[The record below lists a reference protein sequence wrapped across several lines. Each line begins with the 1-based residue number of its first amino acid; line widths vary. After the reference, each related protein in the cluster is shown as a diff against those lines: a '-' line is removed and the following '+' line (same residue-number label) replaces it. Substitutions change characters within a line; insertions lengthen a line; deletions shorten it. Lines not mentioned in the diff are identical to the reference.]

1 MTMITLEHE
10 IDRQEQLLD
19 ISRGEV
25 QRLLSELTT
34 LRARLE
40 RGQVPESTACP
51 DIKRLNGLVSNCL
64 EMENRLGKC
73 REQQAGIA
81 QCGVA
86 FDLDSA
92 RNSIGSK
99 LDRLRGSQAAA

>member
-1 MTMITLEHE
+1 MNMITLEHDIE
-10 IDRQEQLLD
+10 RQEQLLD

-25 QRLLSELTT
+25 QRLLTELTN
-34 LRARLE
+34 LRAQIE
-40 RGQVPESTACP
+40 RGQIPAAPACP
-51 DIKRLNGLVSNCL
+51 DIKRLSGLVTNCI
-64 EMENRLGKC
+64 EVENRLGKC

-86 FDLDSA
+86 FDLEAA
-92 RNSIGSK
+92 RHSIGSK

>member
-1 MTMITLEHE
+1 MTMITLEQE
-10 IDRQEQLLD
+10 IAHQEQLLE

-25 QRLLSELTT
+25 QRLLSEINN
-34 LRARLE
+34 LRTRLE
-40 RGQVPESTACP
+40 RGQLPENAACP
-51 DIKRLNGLVSNCL
+51 DIKRLSGLVVNCL
-64 EMENRLGKC
+64 EVENRLGKC

-86 FDLDSA
+86 FDLEAA
-92 RNSIGSK
+92 RYSIGSK

>member
-19 ISRGEV
+19 ASRGEV
-25 QRLLSELTT
+25 QRLLTEMTK
-34 LRARLE
+34 LRAHLE
-40 RGQVPESTACP
+40 RGQLPEITACP
-51 DIKRLNGLVSNCL
+51 DIKRLNGLVATCL

-86 FDLDSA
+86 FDLEAA
-92 RNSIGSK
+92 RTSIGSK
-99 LDRLRGSQAAA
+99 LDRLRGAGPAA

>member
-1 MTMITLEHE
+1 MNMITLEHD
-10 IDRQEQLLD
+10 IARQEQLLD

-25 QRLLSELTT
+25 QRLLNELTK
-34 LRARLE
+34 LRTQIE
-40 RGQVPESTACP
+40 CGQLPKSSDCP
-51 DIKRLNGLVSNCL
+51 DVKRLNGLVANCL
-64 EMENRLGKC
+64 EVETRLGKC

-86 FDLDSA
+86 FDLEAA
-92 RNSIGSK
+92 RYSIGSK